1 MPDVSVVIV
10 NYNVK
15 DLLLK
20 CLETLYQY
28 IADSIQLEVI
38 VVDNN
43 SADGSCE
50 AIKQAFPQV
59 ILIES
64 KENNGFSKGNN
75 IGFQKATGNYIFML
89 NPDTEF
95 SEDAIGF
102 LKNYLDLHAEVA
114 LVAPKLL
121 NTDGSRQNSVWRY
134 PTLWTLFCEANY
146 LRFFLKK
153 KEYADKD
160 FTKPFKVESFSGA
173 AIMFRREVLDK
184 IGNLNESMFW
194 IEDVDFCYRANQAGL
209 NCVYVPGTVI
219 THHIGQSSK
228 KNYNISISNQVV
240 SKIKFFREYHSAG
253 SVFILKLIS
262 LYHAVLKLIVFSL
275 LSPLN
280 VVYWR
285 KAKAYWFTLPRIINP
300 PVGIS

>member
-1 MPDVSVVIV
+1 MHKTSVVIV
-10 NYNVK
+10 NYNVRE
-15 DLLLK
+15 LILK
-20 CLETLYQY
+20 CLETLYQFHPEE
-28 IADSIQLEVI
+28 DLEVI

-43 SADGSCE
+43 SADASCE
-50 AIKQAFPQV
+50 AIKKAFPQV

-75 IGFQKATGNYIFML
+75 IGFQKATGEYIFML

-95 SEDAIGF
+95 SEDAIRF
-102 LKNYLDLHAEVA
+102 LTNYLDQHAHVA

-160 FTKPFKVESFSGA
+160 FTKPFEAESFSGA
-173 AIMFRREVLDK
+173 AILFRREVLDK

-194 IEDVDFCYRANQAGL
+194 IEDVDFCYRANHAGL
-209 NCVYVPGTVI
+209 KCVYVPGTVI

-240 SKIKFFREYHSAG
+240 SKIKFFREYHAAG
-253 SVFILKLIS
+253 SVFIVKLIS

-300 PVGIS
+300 PVGIY